1 MVWGC
6 RFPLGVLG
14 PNPVTSNGHQ
24 HGGVHAARED
34 WPPRFTLSRQ
44 RILKLL
50 TGTRFYADPSAALRE
65 AILNAIDAV
74 LRCRESNADLETT
87 INVTIDRGQLTL
99 RVEDNGIGMDRHSIT
114 NFFAKVGASLAE
126 LEENPQSVGE
136 FGIGVVSYFMAGDS
150 FELHTRDSVSDPIGL
165 RFHKAM
171 LEEEDGEAIEVSAS
185 RESRGTSLTINIRD
199 ADTLELL
206 VKRFPHWCR
215 DVQGL
220 AARVLPDNV
229 ALDQHGVSLNRDSQL
244 VEPPETPSWVER
256 SHLAPVSDPTGWEAM
271 TGNSSVSVLYR
282 GVFVQEYEIPG
293 IWGIEGS
300 IDVNPKHF
308 KPRLNREGFVSAQF
322 ESQVS
327 EFLSACHPRILTAMV
342 PHLRDAIERG
352 ELSKWETRRWANL
365 WLSVPRSPP
374 YNAAVE
380 AWDRQFRKV
389 PAFMMAKPGLDWK
402 PVSLETIRHG
412 SQEVFV
418 APLEDEQQDDV
429 VSAAVN
435 YLRNTGE
442 TVIRGI
448 RTDQSWLPH
457 AGRHFA
463 TTADLILHVFAA
475 EFPKRVVVAQHANDL
490 VNSIRPVAVLFTGP
504 PTARLIRLGNG
515 AQPILRVM
523 DKLLINIDH
532 DLGKAI
538 VLDTI
543 QANRGPV
550 SLVESTA
557 KFARRQLLH
566 VAQVATENPVGEPE
580 MIGPVRQRYIR
591 RLLRT

>member
-1 MVWGC
+1 M
-6 RFPLGVLG
+6 
-14 PNPVTSNGHQ
+14 TSNGHP
-24 HGGVHAARED
+24 HGAVHAARED

-74 LRCRESNADLETT
+74 LRRRESTPDFEPT
-87 INVTIDRGQLTL
+87 INVTIDRDQLTL
-99 RVEDNGIGMDRHSIT
+99 RVDDNGIGMDKHSIT
-114 NFFAKVGASLAE
+114 SFFAKVGASLAE
-126 LEENPQSVGE
+126 LEQNPQSVGE

-150 FELHTRDSVSDPIGL
+150 FELQTWDSASDPIGL
-165 RFHKAM
+165 RFDKAM
-171 LEEEDGEAIEVSAS
+171 LEEEDGNAIEVSAS
-185 RESRGTSLTINIRD
+185 KTSRGTSLTINIRD
-199 ADTLELL
+199 TDTLELL

-215 DVQGL
+215 DVHGL
-220 AARVLPDNV
+220 TARTLPDNV
-229 ALDQHGVSLNRDSQL
+229 TLNQQGVSLNRGSLL

-293 IWGIEGS
+293 VWGIEGS

-308 KPRLNREGFVSAQF
+308 KPRLNREGFVSSQF

-327 EFLSACHPRILTAMV
+327 AFLLACHPRILKAMV
-342 PHLRDAIERG
+342 PHLRDAIDRG
-352 ELSKWETRRWANL
+352 ELGKWETRRWANL

-374 YNAAVE
+374 YNAAAE
-380 AWDRQFRKV
+380 AWDTQFRKI

-402 PVSLETIRHG
+402 SVSLETISRA
-412 SQEVFV
+412 SQRVFV
-418 APLEDEQQDDV
+418 APLEDEQHDDV

-457 AGRHFA
+457 AGRYFG
-463 TTADLILHVFAA
+463 TTADLIFQVFAP
-475 EFPKRVVVAQHANDL
+475 EFPERVVVAQHANEIIT
-490 VNSIRPVAVLFTGP
+490 SIRRVAVLFTGP
-504 PTARLIRLGNG
+504 PAAHLIRLGEA
-515 AQPILRVM
+515 AQPILRVLNT
-523 DKLLINIDH
+523 LLINIDH
-532 DLGKAI
+532 DLGKVI
-538 VLDTI
+538 VVDTLE
-543 QANRGPV
+543 ANRGPI

-557 KFARRQLLH
+557 RYARRQLLH
-566 VAQVATENPVGEPE
+566 VAKVATESVVGEPE
-580 MIGPVRQRYIR
+580 LIGPVRQRYIR
-591 RLLRT
+591 SVLMK